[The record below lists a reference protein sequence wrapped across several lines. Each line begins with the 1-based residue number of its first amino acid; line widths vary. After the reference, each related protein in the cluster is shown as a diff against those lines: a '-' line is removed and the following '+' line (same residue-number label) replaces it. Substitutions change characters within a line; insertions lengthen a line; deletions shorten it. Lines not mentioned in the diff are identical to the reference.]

1 MRSFLE
7 YWSNTLENSTFS
19 SAPEIVEFD
28 VAVEVAEQLA
38 LFLPMKK
45 ELVASRPRCGEF
57 YSPVL
62 INKQSRHK
70 ILFSVPKR

>member
-1 MRSFLE
+1 MRSFPE
-7 YWSNTLENSTFS
+7 YWSNTLENYTFS
-19 SAPEIVEFD
+19 SAPEIVELD

-62 INKQSRHK
+62 IKKQSRHK
-70 ILFSVPKR
+70 ILFSVPVR

>member
-19 SAPEIVEFD
+19 SAPEIVELD
-28 VAVEVAEQLA
+28 VAVEVAEPLA

-45 ELVASRPRCGEF
+45 ELVPSRPRCGEF

-70 ILFSVPKR
+70 ILFSVPVR

>member
-7 YWSNTLENSTFS
+7 YWSNTLQNYTFS
-19 SAPEIVEFD
+19 SAPEIVELD
-28 VAVEVAEQLA
+28 VAVEVAKQLT

-62 INKQSRHK
+62 VKKQSRRK
-70 ILFSVPKR
+70 ILFSVPVR